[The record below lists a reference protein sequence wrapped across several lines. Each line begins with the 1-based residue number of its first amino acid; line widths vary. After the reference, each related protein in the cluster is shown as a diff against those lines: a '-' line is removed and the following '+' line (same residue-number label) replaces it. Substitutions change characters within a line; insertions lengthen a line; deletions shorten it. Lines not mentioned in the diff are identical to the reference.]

1 MGLLWF
7 LLVGLIAGSI
17 ANSVMNRGGK
27 GLGSSLLLGVVG
39 AFVGGPLL
47 GLIGVRAFPLHRQHR
62 KRDDRRRAADL
73 DRAQA
78 ARQVVRAPARA

>member
-47 GLIGVRAFPLHRQHR
+47 GLIGVRAFGFIGSIVSATIGAVLLIWIVR
-62 KRDDRRRAADL
+62 KLRGK
-73 DRAQA
+73 
-78 ARQVVRAPARA
+78 